1 MPKPTLMN
9 NNWFVYIIRCY
20 DDSLYTGSTNNVIRR
35 WRQHKNGEG
44 AKYLKAN
51 SPKEV
56 VYVEIHDNQSL
67 ACKREYAIKKLS
79 KNQKESLIKSGSP
92 AFAGR

>member
-1 MPKPTLMN
+1 MPKPPLMN
-9 NNWFVYIIRCY
+9 NNWFVYIIRCH

-35 WRQHKNGEG
+35 WGQHKRGEG

-56 VYVEIHDNQSL
+56 VYVESLENRSL
-67 ACKREYAIKKLS
+67 ACKREYEIKKLS
-79 KNQKESLIKSGSP
+79 KKQKELLIK
-92 AFAGR
+92 FDNT